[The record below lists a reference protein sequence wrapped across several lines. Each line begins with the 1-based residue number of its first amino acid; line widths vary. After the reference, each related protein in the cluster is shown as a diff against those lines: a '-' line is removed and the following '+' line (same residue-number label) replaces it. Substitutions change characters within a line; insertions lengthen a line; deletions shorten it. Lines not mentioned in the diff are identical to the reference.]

1 MFLTKKSLLKII
13 IIAIIYFV
21 LGSICFPLGMLLT
34 LLGLDNTIIIV
45 LGIFCLVAGALIL
58 VMGRYVEGKL
68 NLENKAITLIRKEL
82 RPADFL
88 AEYECLIN
96 SNDLVVNKPSFE
108 MLHYVAAAYSL
119 LDQTEKVSE
128 IFEEMMAVVPE
139 KKKTY
144 ALFLKAGLLYERGR
158 TEEADKLF
166 EETYKL
172 KLDFSA
178 KAQAD
183 IVINAFRAIAKGDYK
198 LAELYYLKSL
208 ECTFPKPDNLSKL
221 IFHYELAKLY
231 EKMQENEK
239 AIPHYQYCAENG
251 GQTAM
256 RESAKA
262 ALERLAA
269 L

>member
-13 IIAIIYFV
+13 IFAIFLSV
-21 LGSICFPLGMLLT
+21 LGSICIFLSVGTYDLFGFVVGT
-34 LLGLDNTIIIV
+34 LCLV
-45 LGIFCLVAGALIL
+45 LGVLYIFR
-58 VMGRYVEGKL
+58 GRYVEGKL
-68 NLENKAITLIRKEL
+68 RPECKAVVLVRKEL

-88 AEYECLIN
+88 SEYELLRN

-108 MLHYVAAAYSL
+108 MLHYAMAAYSSL
-119 LDQTEKVSE
+119 HQTEKVFETVEE
-128 IFEEMMAVVPE
+128 IIAIAPE
-139 KKKTY
+139 KKK
-144 ALFLKAGLLYERGR
+144 AHANLLKVSLLYDCGR

-166 EETYKL
+166 EETHEL
-172 KLDFSA
+172 KLDIMA
-178 KAQAD
+178 KALSD
-183 IVINAFRAIAKGDYK
+183 GIINAERAVAKGDYK

-221 IFHYELAKLY
+221 SYHYELAKIY

>member
-1 MFLTKKSLLKII
+1 MFSTKRWKILL
-13 IIAIIYFV
+13 IIYLAVSGGCFLSAMYFGAMGQNFGSFLI
-21 LGSICFPLGMLLT
+21 LGAIAFLLSIPLFLLHRY
-34 LLGLDNTIIIV
+34 DEKK
-45 LGIFCLVAGALIL
+45 GALIQ
-58 VMGRYVEGKL
+58 VGYKL
-68 NLENKAITLIRKEL
+68 LYQEL
-82 RPADFL
+82 KPAEFIK
-88 AEYECLIN
+88 EYELLKGSDHPVAKN
-96 SNDLVVNKPSFE
+96 PRVVTLQLVVVAYDVLNEKEKALEIVNE
-108 MLHYVAAAYSL
+108 MAAIA
-119 LDQTEKVSE
+119 
-128 IFEEMMAVVPE
+128 PE
-139 KKKTY
+139 KKRAY
-144 ALFLKAGLLYERGR
+144 VNLLKVSLLYDCGR

-166 EETYKL
+166 EETHEL
-172 KLDFSA
+172 KLDIMA
-178 KAQAD
+178 KALSD
-183 IVINAFRAIAKGDYK
+183 GIINAERAIAKGDYK

-256 RESAKA
+256 RESAKL